1 VVLWRGRAA
10 RSVRRVALWIEEHDP
25 TLRYALVTAIDPGL
39 APAELHRELHAAA
52 RGADVDGMVRR
63 AWRHALGRAAIGCVV
78 LGAVL
83 AILQPAGLLRAAGEA
98 LARSTVSRPPAPMA
112 NRLTALVARVSP
124 PAYSRLPATT
134 MEDPSSVASRIGSR
148 ITLAGKG
155 PADGVTAT
163 LGERELAAGDDRGGW
178 GVGLTMP
185 KEAVVVT
192 LRDRAYRRL
201 VVLEPVT
208 DSAPAVKLR
217 LPARDTT
224 YQTVPRGK
232 LAIDATLSDDV
243 GLAYGYVEYMLSTGA
258 EESFETKQTNGPRVQ
273 FGNEREAALRTT
285 IDLDTMKLGPGSVL
299 HIRVVAFD
307 FNDVTGP
314 GKGVSETR
322 TLRVAEPIDS
332 TSINAA
338 PPLPIDSLLISQ
350 RLLNMRTDTLIRTRR
365 KLERT
370 VFEHTS
376 SGYSNTQENIRQR
389 TLAVIGLLEDNGVGG
404 SFETEASK
412 MLREAAELMW
422 TARMQLGIAQ
432 PDTAMPYMKKILA
445 ILDELRLAHRYYLRG
460 LMKPVAVNIE
470 RVRMTGTDKASVGA
484 REARSELGDAHA
496 ALVARLDRVAALAR
510 SDPAAARDSLT
521 FIRVSALGSAP
532 QVAGAL
538 EEAITR
544 LRAGEPVERVLSRA
558 RRALEPRARAA
569 SGAAEWAGVMP

>member
-1 VVLWRGRAA
+1 
-10 RSVRRVALWIEEHDP
+10 
-25 TLRYALVTAIDPGL
+25 
-39 APAELHRELHAAA
+39 
-52 RGADVDGMVRR
+52 
-63 AWRHALGRAAIGCVV
+63 V

-98 LARSTVSRPPAPMA
+98 LAHSTVSRPPAPMA

-134 MEDPSSVASRIGSR
+134 MEDPSSVASLIGSR

-258 EESFETKQTNGPRVQ
+258 EESFETKESTGPRVQ
-273 FGNEREAALRTT
+273 FGNE
-285 IDLDTMKLGPGSVL
+285 
-299 HIRVVAFD
+299 
-307 FNDVTGP
+307 
-314 GKGVSETR
+314 
-322 TLRVAEPIDS
+322 
-332 TSINAA
+332 
-338 PPLPIDSLLISQ
+338 
-350 RLLNMRTDTLIRTRR
+350 
-365 KLERT
+365 
-370 VFEHTS
+370 
-376 SGYSNTQENIRQR
+376 
-389 TLAVIGLLEDNGVGG
+389 
-404 SFETEASK
+404 
-412 MLREAAELMW
+412 
-422 TARMQLGIAQ
+422 
-432 PDTAMPYMKKILA
+432 
-445 ILDELRLAHRYYLRG
+445 
-460 LMKPVAVNIE
+460 
-470 RVRMTGTDKASVGA
+470 

-521 FIRVSALGSAP
+521 FIRVSALGSGP